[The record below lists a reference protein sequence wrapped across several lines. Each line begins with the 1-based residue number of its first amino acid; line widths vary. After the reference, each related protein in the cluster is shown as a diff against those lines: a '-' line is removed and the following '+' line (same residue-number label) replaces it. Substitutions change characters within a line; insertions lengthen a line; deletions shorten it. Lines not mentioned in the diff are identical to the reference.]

1 MEGGDA
7 VSSGGGGD
15 GGRKPGRYAIMPLPA
30 IAVGMAVGAIGNLT
44 MEYVL
49 SGGKASRQDYQHA
62 AIVGALP
69 VGLGLGGG
77 IRLGRKVA
85 HTGVAIR
92 SIGRHPIDKTPAR
105 VYLPRI
111 ARAYLPDAQRVG
123 IGFAA
128 SAAVRKGMEFKSQIG
143 GHTQPTQQ
151 TRRGLSG
158 TPSLRTASSEARS
171 SILGRGRCKAKYRGR
186 RCILPAGHK
195 GRHRYETK

>member
-1 MEGGDA
+1 
-7 VSSGGGGD
+7 
-15 GGRKPGRYAIMPLPA
+15 MPLPA

-44 MEYVL
+44 IEYVL

-105 VYLPRI
+105 VYLPKI

-123 IGFAA
+123 VGFAA
-128 SAAVRKGMEFKSQIG
+128 SVAVRKGMEFKSQIG

-151 TRRGLSG
+151 TSRGLSG
-158 TPSLRTASSEARS
+158 TQRKSKRDEHRS
-171 SILGRGRCKAKYRGR
+171 SSPGRSGRCKAKYRGR